1 MAAPLSRSMFGSLN
15 TCYRCSSK
23 PNKGLKF
30 VRNIYF
36 QTANYQR
43 ETFETPSSTKDA
55 EKETHFG
62 FQSVA
67 EEEKEHKVYEVF
79 ENVASSYDVMND
91 AMSAGIHRLWKDAF
105 VEKFSPSPGTKLLD
119 VAGGTGDIAF
129 RFLKYVGTP
138 TFGHPGDDFQM
149 PRDVTAQVYLDPAEA
164 SSSSSSSS
172 SDEENGHKS
181 EQAKDGNYATQ
192 PDTMGNHVTVCDINQ
207 AMLDV
212 GKKRAKALGYT
223 TGLSWVRGNAECLP
237 LPDSSFDAY
246 TIAFGIRNCTHV
258 QEVLN
263 DAYRLLKPGGRFMC
277 LEFSEVKNPL
287 LRSAY
292 DTYSF
297 QVIPVMGQLIAGDW
311 KSYQYLVESIR
322 QFPNQED
329 FAAMIKSAGFR
340 MVTFQNLT
348 FGVAAIHSGYKI

>member
-1 MAAPLSRSMFGSLN
+1 
-15 TCYRCSSK
+15 
-23 PNKGLKF
+23 
-30 VRNIYF
+30 
-36 QTANYQR
+36 
-43 ETFETPSSTKDA
+43 
-55 EKETHFG
+55 
-62 FQSVA
+62 
-67 EEEKEHKVYEVF
+67 VYEVF

-105 VEKFSPSPGTKLLD
+105 VQKFSPSPGTKLLD
-119 VAGGTGDIAF
+119 VAGGTGN
-129 RFLKYVGTP
+129 V
-138 TFGHPGDDFQM
+138 
-149 PRDVTAQVYLDPAEA
+149 
-164 SSSSSSSS
+164 
-172 SDEENGHKS
+172 
-181 EQAKDGNYATQ
+181 KDGNYATP
-192 PDTMGNHVTVCDINQ
+192 PDAMGNHVTICDINQ

-212 GKKRAKALGYT
+212 GKERAKALGYT
-223 TGLSWVRGNAECLP
+223 TGLSWVRGNAEHLP

-277 LEFSEVKNPL
+277 LEFSQVKNPL

-292 DTYSF
+292 DAYSF

-311 KSYQYLVESIR
+311 HSYQYLVESIR